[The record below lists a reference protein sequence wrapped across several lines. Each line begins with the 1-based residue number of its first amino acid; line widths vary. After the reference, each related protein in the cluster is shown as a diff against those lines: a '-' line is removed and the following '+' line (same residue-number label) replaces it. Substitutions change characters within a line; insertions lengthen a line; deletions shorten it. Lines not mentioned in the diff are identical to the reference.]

1 MDEEGTRASAWRLV
15 VPVLVALGMLLVAQ
29 AVPAV
34 LFPEGAA
41 LASGIVVLG
50 QADWAASPGRLATVV
65 PVAALGGVGLA
76 RSGLAPWQAELV
88 GLVGVL
94 ALLRLAGSRLAPAL
108 SAGLIPSV
116 FHVTAFAYA
125 ASVAVICGLLAT
137 GLVVGRGRLGPPAA
151 PSRTGGPPRRGF
163 SLLASG
169 LVAVVAG
176 ALIVIAG
183 VARGAPAGL
192 VAPPLFVSLLELV
205 AGAGT
210 GWVGSSWQRRG
221 TMLAVR
227 WASLVAAAG
236 LGALVVGELGHDWAV
251 VVPLV
256 ALEALVVAVLWGRG
270 LRHPPPAALVL
281 VPLLAGHLAAGRFAV
296 GVALGAA
303 WVCVVGA
310 LARVGLE
317 ALRRRGAPTRGSL
330 DG

>member
-1 MDEEGTRASAWRLV
+1 MGEEGTRASAWRLV
-15 VPVLVALGMLLVAQ
+15 VPVLVALGMLLAAQ

-41 LASGIVVLG
+41 LASGVVVLG
-50 QADWAASPGRLATVV
+50 QADWAASPGRLVTVV

-94 ALLRLAGSRLAPAL
+94 GLLRVIGSRLAPAL
-108 SAGLIPSV
+108 SAALIPSV
-116 FHVTAFAYA
+116 FHVTSFAYP
-125 ASVAVICGLLAT
+125 ASVAVVCGLLAS
-137 GLVVGRGRLGPPAA
+137 GLALGRGRPGPPAA
-151 PSRTGGPPRRGF
+151 RSRAGRPTRRGF
-163 SLLASG
+163 SPLASS

-176 ALIVIAG
+176 ALIVVAG
-183 VARGAPAGL
+183 VSQGAPAGL

-205 AGAGT
+205 DGEGT
-210 GWVGSSWQRRG
+210 GWAGSSWGRRG
-221 TMLAVR
+221 TTLAVR

-236 LGALVVGELGHDWAV
+236 LGALVVGELGHGWAV

-256 ALEALVVAVLWGRG
+256 ALEGLVVAVLWGRG

-281 VPLLAGHLAAGRFAV
+281 VPLLTGHFAAGRFAV

-303 WVCVVGA
+303 WVCGA
-310 LARVGLE
+310 GGLARVGLE
-317 ALRRRGAPTRGSL
+317 ALRRRGAPTRGTL